1 MRKGIFL
8 LIVSLFFIQNTLA
21 AKLDGINFIQDGEI
35 SKLIINID
43 GKDFKAERF
52 HVAEDKQI
60 ILDIKNVNF
69 SKVDLRPID
78 TSEFS
83 GSIVLIKPYKKPG
96 TKDELRVAIQL
107 RDNVRSILDIQQD
120 KLTLNIENRFGV
132 FSKKAVDSSDNNTA
146 NQIAEIDKKVNVPKS
161 DSIEDILE
169 NITMSGVKKYVGK
182 KISINVKS
190 IPVTDV
196 LNFIAEMSGFNI
208 IIDQEVNS
216 REPLTLSLTNLPW
229 DEGLDTILSLS
240 RLVAKKHNN
249 ILMVTTFEKAQR
261 DREAEIRADQLNI
274 RQEALVTKIFPISFS
289 TLSNIQT
296 ILQEYSTPERG
307 RITADTRTNSL
318 IVKDT
323 VEVIEKMKKIIE
335 VLDTATPQILI
346 EAKIVEANESFNKQI
361 GLSNGLNLDSGAG
374 DIFGGA
380 AAGAGAVGNPNAIAW
395 NFNSI
400 GGTGG
405 GPTLGVNI
413 LDAGGFNLLNFN
425 LQMLESESKAR
436 IISSPKVIT
445 QNKMAATFNSSDTVN
460 FLTQTSGQNG
470 TTTQITPVNADINFN
485 VTPQVTND
493 GSISLQVSIS
503 KSGFTAP
510 ATPESPPGTTNR
522 SINTNVLVD
531 NGSTVVI
538 GGLYKT
544 EASENVQ
551 GIPFLKDLPLIGWL
565 FRSAYNPSNNRNE
578 LIIFLTPRIIN
589 QEEAGLVDR
598 EKTLDT

>member
-1 MRKGIFL
+1 MRKGFFL
-8 LIVSLFFIQNTLA
+8 SILVSAVLYSQLVFA
-21 AKLDGINFIQDGEI
+21 LDPIRGINFIQEGDVSKVII
-35 SKLIINID
+35 SIE
-43 GKDFKAERF
+43 GSEFKAERF

-60 ILDIKNVNF
+60 IVDVKNVKFTKN
-69 SKVDLRPID
+69 DLRPID

-96 TKDELRVAIQL
+96 SKDILRLAIQL
-107 RDNVRSILDIQQD
+107 RDNVRSIMDVQKNKI
-120 KLTLNIENRFGV
+120 TLNIENRFGV
-132 FSKKAVDSSDNNTA
+132 FSKNAVKTSDQNTTD
-146 NQIAEIDKKVNVPKS
+146 QIAELDKKVNIPKS

-169 NITMSGVKKYVGK
+169 NITMSGVKKYIGK

-190 IPVTDV
+190 LPVVDV
-196 LNFIAEMSGFNI
+196 LNFIAEMSGFNV
-208 IIDQEVNS
+208 IIDQEVGG

-229 DEGLDTILSLS
+229 DEALDTILSLS

-249 ILMVTTFEKAQR
+249 ILMITTFEKAQR
-261 DREAEIRADQLNI
+261 DRESEIRTEQLNI
-274 RQEALVTKIFPISFS
+274 RQESLVTKIFPISFS
-289 TLSNIQT
+289 ELENIQT

-307 RITADTRTNSL
+307 RITSDTRTNSL

-346 EAKIVEANESFNKQI
+346 EAKIVEANEQYSKRI
-361 GLSNGLNLDSGAG
+361 GLGNGLTIGSNNGLIASNE
-374 DIFGGA
+374 
-380 AAGAGAVGNPNAIAW
+380 AVGTEGVAW
-395 NFNSI
+395 SFNSI
-400 GGTGG
+400 GSIGG
-405 GPTLGVNI
+405 NGNA
-413 LDAGGFNLLNFN
+413 LDFSVIDADGFNLISFN

-436 IISSPKVIT
+436 IVSSPKVIT
-445 QNKMAATFNSSDTVN
+445 QNKMAATFTSSDTVN
-460 FLTQTSGQNG
+460 FV
-470 TTTQITPVNADINFN
+470 TTQASDNGQSSTINPVNADINFT

-493 GSISLQVSIS
+493 GSVSMQVNIT

-510 ATPESPPGTTNR
+510 TRQEDAPGLTNR
-522 SINTNVLVD
+522 AIQTNVLVD
-531 NGSTVVI
+531 NGSTIVI

-544 EASENVQ
+544 EASELVT

-565 FRSAYNPSNNRNE
+565 FRSAYAPTNSRNE

-598 EKTLDT
+598 EQTLDT

>member
-1 MRKGIFL
+1 MRKGFFL
-8 LIVSLFFIQNTLA
+8 FLISLFFIQSTFA

-69 SKVDLRPID
+69 AKNDLRPID

-96 TKDELRVAIQL
+96 TQDELRVAIQL

-132 FSKKAVDSSDNNTA
+132 FSKKAVDTADNNTA
-146 NQIAEIDKKVNVPKS
+146 NQVAEIDRKVNVPKS

-216 REPLTLSLTNLPW
+216 RDPLTLSLTNLPW
-229 DEGLDTILSLS
+229 DEALDTILSLS

-261 DREAEIRADQLNI
+261 DREAEIRAEQLNI

-289 TLSNIQT
+289 QLTNIQT

-307 RITADTRTNSL
+307 RITADTRTNAL

-361 GLSNGLNLDSGAG
+361 GLSNGLNFDSGAG
-374 DIFGGA
+374 NLTTNTALGENGS
-380 AAGAGAVGNPNAIAW
+380 AVAW
-395 NFNSI
+395 SFNSI
-400 GGTGG
+400 GGASGG
-405 GPTLGVNI
+405 AALGVNI
-413 LDAGGFNLLNFN
+413 LDSGGFNLLNFN

-445 QNKMAATFNSSDTVN
+445 QNKMAATFTSSDTVN
-460 FLTQTSGQNG
+460 FLTQTAGQNG
-470 TTTQITPVNADINFN
+470 TTTQITPVNADINFT

-493 GSISLQVSIS
+493 GSISMEVSIS

-510 ATPESPPGTTNR
+510 ATAESPPGTTNR
-522 SINTNVLVD
+522 SISTNVLVD

-565 FRSAYNPSNNRNE
+565 FRSAYNPTNNRNE